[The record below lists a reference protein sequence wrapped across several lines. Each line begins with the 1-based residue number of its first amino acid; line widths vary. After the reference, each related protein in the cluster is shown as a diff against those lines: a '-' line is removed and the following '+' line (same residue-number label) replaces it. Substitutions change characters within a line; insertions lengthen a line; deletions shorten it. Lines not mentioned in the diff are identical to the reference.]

1 MARIGLLRHGE
12 TTGSGFRGSG
22 CDDPLTVAGE
32 QAMRAAFADSGPW
45 DRIVTSP
52 LQRCRR
58 PAERFA
64 QVAGLPLQSEPRF
77 RELHFGDWEGRTAE
91 QIMQQDA
98 DALGRFWQDPFGCP
112 PPNGEDLARFR
123 DRVLEGWA
131 RRVVTPG
138 DRVLVVTHGGVIRL
152 LRAHLEGQPLEQLLA
167 IEAPLASL
175 HVVEVAG

>member
-12 TTGSGFRGSG
+12 TTGTGFRGCG
-22 CDDPLTVAGE
+22 CDDPLTAAGE
-32 QAMRAAFADSGPW
+32 QAMQAAFAGSGPW

-64 QVAGLPLQSEPRF
+64 QGAGLPLLCEPRLQ
-77 RELHFGDWEGRTAE
+77 ELHFGDWEGLTAE
-91 QIMQQDA
+91 QLMQHDA

-112 PPNGEDLARFR
+112 PPNGEDLAAFR
-123 DRVLEGWA
+123 DRVLEGWTQS
-131 RRVVTPG
+131 VVAPG
-138 DRVLVVTHGGVIRL
+138 GRVLVVTHGGVIRL
-152 LRAHLEGQPLEQLLA
+152 LRAHLEGQPLEQLLS

-175 HVVEVAG
+175 HVVEVGT